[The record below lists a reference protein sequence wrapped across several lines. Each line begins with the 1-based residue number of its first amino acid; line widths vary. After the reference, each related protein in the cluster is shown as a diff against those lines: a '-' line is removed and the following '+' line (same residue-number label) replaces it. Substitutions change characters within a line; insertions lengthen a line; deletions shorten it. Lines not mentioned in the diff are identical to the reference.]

1 MQVAGIDAAAGRVL
15 MVDVTTTLAEAGRI
29 AHGTTRVERGI
40 VGGLLACD
48 PAGLS
53 FCRFDR
59 ARQRFVDVPRDEL
72 RRRWQNSRRLKPAG
86 LRRAA
91 GPLLASP

>member
-1 MQVAGIDAAAGRVL
+1 

-40 VGGLLACD
+40 VGGMLACD

-59 ARQRFVDVPRDEL
+59 GAPAL
-72 RRRWQNSRRLKPAG
+72 RRSLPRRTDGGPGK
-86 LRRAA
+86 AA
-91 GPLLASP
+91 GG